1 MENLK
6 QEIEQ
11 KRREMEKLAVEKG
24 FLAPEVLHISREL
37 DQLIIQFIKEQTGIN
52 AVYDIIAP

>member
-11 KRREMEKLAVEKG
+11 KRRELVMLADEKG
-24 FLAPEVLHISREL
+24 FLAPEVLQKSQEL
-37 DQLIIQFIKEQTGIN
+37 DQLLVQFYRGTLLLRN
-52 AVYDIIAP
+52 